1 MSFKLL
7 SISSMYPGYLESFYR
22 TNPRAKNLSYDEH
35 YNLLINDTTEFAGS
49 YTRNFRKL
57 GINAKCIISNDRVLQ
72 SKWKSE
78 NKLSSDK
85 NSDILIEQADSFKP
99 DILWIENLS
108 FINHDWFNNIRT
120 KIKSVKLIIAY
131 HCAPYNR
138 NTLEKLRNADFI
150 ITCTP
155 GLKQSFENEGLK
167 AYLVYHGFDSE
178 LLAKIDKKDDATENK
193 LVFSGSLITGGN
205 FHNSRIN
212 LIESLIEE
220 KTDLALYVTLEKN
233 YRIKAK
239 QLIYMLSGFLK
250 RLKLEK
256 LSERIPILEYGRSP
270 VKSYS
275 VALLKANHEPL
286 YGIDMY
292 NLFHRSKI
300 VLNIHIGV
308 AGDYAGNMRMFEVT
322 GVGSC
327 LLTDNK
333 KNMGDLFEADR
344 EVIMYDSP
352 EDCINKVKWLL
363 GHDEERG
370 KIARMGQKKT
380 LEMHTVENR
389 CKSIIDIINK
399 ELSESV

>member
-1 MSFKLL
+1 
-7 SISSMYPGYLESFYR
+7 MYPGYLESFYR
-22 TNPRAKNLSYDEH
+22 NNPSAKNLSYEEH
-35 YNLLINDTTEFAGS
+35 YNLLINDATEFAGS
-49 YTRNFRKL
+49 YTRNFMKL
-57 GINAKCIISNDRVLQ
+57 GINAKCIISNDSFLQ

-78 NKLSSDK
+78 NSLSSDR
-85 NSDILIEQADSFKP
+85 NSDILFEQVNSFKP

-108 FINHDWFNNIRT
+108 FINHDWFNKVRI
-120 KIKSVKLIIAY
+120 KIKSIKLIIAY
-131 HCAPYNR
+131 HCAPYSTD
-138 NTLEKLRNADFI
+138 TLDKLKNADFI

-155 GLKQSFENEGLK
+155 GLKQSFEDEGLK

-178 LLAKIDKKDDATENK
+178 LLAKIDKKGDVSAKK

-205 FHNSRIN
+205 FHNARIN
-212 LIESLIEE
+212 LIENLVKE

-233 YRIKAK
+233 YRIRAK
-239 QLIYMLSGFLK
+239 QLIYLLVSFLK
-250 RLKLEK
+250 KLKLKK
-256 LSERIPILEYGRSP
+256 LTDRIPIFEYGRSP
-270 VKSYS
+270 VKRYS
-275 VALLKANHEPL
+275 DELLKANHQPL

-292 NLFHRSKI
+292 NLFYRSKI

-333 KNMGDLFEADR
+333 KNMSDLFEAGR
-344 EVIMYDSP
+344 EVIVYDSP

-363 GHDEERG
+363 EHEAERDN
-370 KIARMGQKKT
+370 IARMGQKKT

-399 ELSESV
+399 ELLFA